1 MNAFRA
7 CKHYLDL
14 VRAADD
20 RTWRSVYMLGLMS
33 ATAVNLGTFVSFVGE
48 DGHDVD
54 WPDPRLPDPRLIESE
69 HHRFGRRL
77 TD

>member
-1 MNAFRA
+1 
-7 CKHYLDL
+7 
-14 VRAADD
+14 
-20 RTWRSVYMLGLMS
+20 MLGLMS